1 MPDFYASSARM
12 PLDQADGLRRMFAA
26 RQTRLLPLVANP
38 HLRSSS
44 VLLDRL
50 AEVLAHQGLQVLVV
64 DAGAQA
70 PPPPELVQLGLAPCI
85 EMISPRVAYLPA
97 RQLPVQYVDTRGCA
111 ASFIDALQ
119 QAWPLADVIVLHAEV
134 SDLAR
139 LLKHRASRPL
149 LLAADDPESL
159 KHAYASCKWLVQ
171 RCDLMT
177 YDLLLAASSQSP
189 RLSSI
194 AASLAGCAD
203 QFLGAVVRNCA
214 LVDPLVA
221 ADDAAGPDLL
231 HLLQA
236 QMNIDITGLS
246 AATPGATPGRTP
258 GRTPGETPGETPGAA
273 PGAAQGA
280 TQGANAASSRR
291 AEQGRTP
298 QAWASAP
305 AEPFQT
311 HTAY

>member
-26 RQTRLLPLVANP
+26 RQTRVLPLVANP
-38 HLRSSS
+38 HLPSASR
-44 VLLDRL
+44 LLDRL
-50 AEVLAHQGLQVLVV
+50 AEVLASQGLQVLVV

-70 PPPPELVQLGLAPCI
+70 PPPPELVQLDLAPCI

-97 RQLPVQYVDTRGCA
+97 RQLPLQYVDTRGCA

-119 QAWPLADVIVLHAEV
+119 QAWPQADVIVLHAEV
-134 SDLAR
+134 LDLAR

-149 LLAADDPESL
+149 LLAGDDPESL
-159 KHAYASCKWLVQ
+159 KHAYASCKLLVQ
-171 RCDLMT
+171 RCALMT
-177 YDLLLAASSQSP
+177 YDLLLAASSHSP

-194 AASLAGCAD
+194 AASLSGCAD

-214 LVDPLVA
+214 LVDPRLA
-221 ADDAAGPDLL
+221 AEDAGDAALL
-231 HLLQA
+231 HLLHA
-236 QMNIDITGLS
+236 QMQLDVTGG
-246 AATPGATPGRTP
+246 PGAS
-258 GRTPGETPGETPGAA
+258 GAA
-273 PGAAQGA
+273 PPAARPAA
-280 TQGANAASSRR
+280 TWLTTPGVTTASSRR
-291 AEQGRTP
+291 SEQGRTA
-298 QAWASAP
+298 QAWVSAS

>member
-38 HLRSSS
+38 HLRSTS
-44 VLLDRL
+44 VLLDRV
-50 AEVLAHQGLQVLVV
+50 AEVLANQGLQVLVV
-64 DAGAQA
+64 DAGAHA
-70 PPPPELVQLGLAPCI
+70 PPPPELVQLDLAPCI

-119 QAWPLADVIVLHAEV
+119 QAWPQADVIVLHAEV

-194 AASLAGCAD
+194 AASLSACAD
-203 QFLGAVVRNCA
+203 RFLGAVVRNCA
-214 LVDPLVA
+214 LVDPRVA
-221 ADDAAGPDLL
+221 ADDAADPDLL

-236 QMNIDITGLS
+236 QMHVDIGGAF
-246 AATPGATPGRTP
+246 AATPGATP
-258 GRTPGETPGETPGAA
+258 
-273 PGAAQGA
+273 
-280 TQGANAASSRR
+280 ASSRR
-291 AEQGRTP
+291 RTP
-298 QAWASAP
+298 QAWAAAP

-311 HTAY
+311 HTAH